1 MHRIERTASGPSS
14 TTTYSSRPRAFH
26 LRRSINQ
33 SRHWRFRCEPPCSR
47 SCTALAHR
55 FLGAIDFY
63 PRDAVLA
70 QLLAM
75 GLCLSVCLSV
85 RLCLSVSV
93 TSRSSNKTAKR
104 RITHTTPHDTTG
116 SLVFCCQRSPR
127 NSNGVTPYEGA
138 ECRWVVKI
146 GDFRQI
152 TGYIS
157 KTVQD
162 RHIVC
167 IKVE

>member
-14 TTTYSSRPRAFH
+14 TATYSSRPRAFH

-85 RLCLSVSV
+85 CVCPCLSQVGVLIKRQNVGSH
-93 TSRSSNKTAKR
+93 THNTTRYHRESSFLLPKISAKFERGHPLRGR
-104 RITHTTPHDTTG
+104 RMQVG
-116 SLVFCCQRSPR
+116 CQNRRLSTNNR
-127 NSNGVTPYEGA
+127 LYLENGT
-138 ECRWVVKI
+138 R
-146 GDFRQI
+146 
-152 TGYIS
+152 
-157 KTVQD
+157 
-162 RHIVC
+162 
-167 IKVE
+167 